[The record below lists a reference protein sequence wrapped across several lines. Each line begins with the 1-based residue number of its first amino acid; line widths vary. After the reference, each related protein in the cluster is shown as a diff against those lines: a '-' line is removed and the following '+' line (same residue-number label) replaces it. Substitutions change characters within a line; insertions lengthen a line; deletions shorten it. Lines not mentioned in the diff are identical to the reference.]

1 MIRTETVTLTNMCMI
16 YDDNGN
22 ILVQNRKNPDWPG
35 ITFPGGHVEPGE
47 PFADAVVREI
57 FEETGLKISNPVL
70 CGVKDWIIDEKSRY
84 MVLLYKTNSFFGQLR
99 SSDEGEML
107 WIPAEEIYKMN
118 LANDMEEL
126 LEIFMSDSRSEQF
139 FEKINGKWRMKII

>member
-57 FEETGLKISNPVL
+57 LEETGLKISNPVL

-126 LEIFMSDSRSEQF
+126 LEIFMSDSKSEQF

>member
-1 MIRTETVTLTNMCMI
+1 MTRTETVTLTNMCMI

-57 FEETGLKISNPVL
+57 IEETGLKISNPVL
-70 CGVKDWIIDEKSRY
+70 CGVKDWIIDEKTRY

-107 WIPAEEIYKMN
+107 WIPTEEIYKMN

-126 LEIFMSDSRSEQF
+126 LEIFMSDSKSEQF

>member
-1 MIRTETVTLTNMCMI
+1 
-16 YDDNGN
+16 
-22 ILVQNRKNPDWPG
+22 
-35 ITFPGGHVEPGE
+35 
-47 PFADAVVREI
+47 
-57 FEETGLKISNPVL
+57 
-70 CGVKDWIIDEKSRY
+70 

-107 WIPAEEIYKMN
+107 WIPTEEIYKMN

-126 LEIFMSDSRSEQF
+126 LEIFMSDSKSEQF

>member
-1 MIRTETVTLTNMCMI
+1 MTRTETVTLTNMCMI

-22 ILVQNRKNPDWPG
+22 ILVQNRKNTDWPG

-57 FEETGLKISNPVL
+57 LEETGLKISNPVL

-107 WIPAEEIYKMN
+107 WIPTEEIYKMN

-126 LEIFMSDSRSEQF
+126 LEIFMSDSKSEQF